1 MEVILMNI
9 VLIKQSQYECKKR
22 AYEKQVER
30 LKEKYSSINSRLQY
44 IRHSNRKLNC
54 LRWHN
59 NETRAHIIKKLDLCR
74 WLKEIGH
81 EFICE
86 AIFLNGARADVI
98 DLSDGIIYEVLVSE
112 KEDSFKEK
120 IKKYPS
126 EFKIVKVK
134 C

>member
-1 MEVILMNI
+1 MNI

-30 LKEKYSSINSRLQY
+30 LREKYSGVNSRLQH

-74 WLKEIGH
+74 WLKEIKH
-81 EFICE
+81 VFICE
-86 AIFLNGARADVI
+86 AIFINNSRADIV
-98 DLSDGIIYEVLVSE
+98 DLSSGVIYEILFSE
-112 KEDSFKEK
+112 KDEDCDKK
-120 IKKYPS
+120 VKKYPG
-126 EFKIVKVK
+126 EFRVVKIRV
-134 C
+134 